1 MALSRDD
8 FEALYR
14 THAPEIL
21 GYLRRRG
28 AGEDAQ
34 DLLADTF
41 LTAWRRREDLPE
53 ATLRRA
59 WLFGT
64 ARRLLMALH
73 RGTQAAALAAATH
86 ARLTADAASPSGDSA
101 TEVVRG
107 ALADLSEVDRDL
119 LTMTVWERLPV
130 VDAGAALGLS
140 PSAARVRLHRVRRR
154 LAADPRLSGL
164 LYNRPCPDQQDARL
178 ELSPLRHAFE
188 VDA

>member
-1 MALSRDD
+1 MSLSRDE

-14 THAPEIL
+14 AHAPEIL

-41 LTAWRRREDLPE
+41 LVAWRRRDDLPE
-53 ATLRRA
+53 TALRRA

-64 ARRLLMALH
+64 ARRLLLAH
-73 RGTQAAALAAATH
+73 RRGTQTAIPTDRADSWVTPATTDDDATAAA
-86 ARLTADAASPSGDSA
+86 
-101 TEVVRG
+101 EVVRS
-107 ALADLSEVDRDL
+107 ALAELPEVDREL

-130 VDAGAALGLS
+130 VEAGAVLGLS
-140 PSAARVRLHRVRRR
+140 ASAARVRLHRARSR

-164 LYNRPCPDQQDARL
+164 LPETAGRN
-178 ELSPLRHAFE
+178 PLA
-188 VDA
+188 VLQPVSDPGGS